1 MRFNVIER
9 NPECYISSVRDNLEN
24 LLNAVIDRSENSF
37 FQPMSEVKEN
47 ETEYMVKVQLPG
59 IQKENINIEIE
70 NNLLSIS
77 AENKMEERKEDET
90 LHYSNIAYGSF
101 QKNIEFE
108 KEIDVKNSKCEYKDG
123 VLKITLRKMV
133 EKKSNSTKLTIE

>member
-1 MRFNVIER
+1 MRFNVIEK
-9 NPECYISSVRDNLEN
+9 NPECYISSVRNNLEN
-24 LLNAVIDRSENSF
+24 LLDAVIDRSENAL

-47 ETEYMVKVQLPG
+47 ENEYMVKVQLPG

-108 KEIDVKNSKCEYKDG
+108 KEIDVKNSKCELKNG
-123 VLKITLRKMV
+123 VLKITLKKMP
-133 EKKSNSTKLTIE
+133 EKKNTATKLTIE

>member
-59 IQKENINIEIE
+59 IKKENINIEIE

-90 LHYSNIAYGSF
+90 LHYSNISYGSF

-108 KEIDVKNSKCEYKDG
+108 KDIDIKNSKCEYKDG
-123 VLKITLRKMV
+123 VLKITLKKMV
-133 EKKSNSTKLTIE
+133 EKKNNSTKLTIE

>member
-47 ETEYMVKVQLPG
+47 ENEYMVKVQLPG

>member
-24 LLNAVIDRSENSF
+24 LLNAVIDRSENSY
-37 FQPMSEVKEN
+37 FQPMSEVREN
-47 ETEYMVKVQLPG
+47 ETEYMVNVQLPG
-59 IQKENINIEIE
+59 VKKEDINIEIE
-70 NNLLSIS
+70 NNLLSVS
-77 AENKMEERKEDET
+77 AENKREERKETET

-108 KEIDVKNSKCEYKDG
+108 KEIDAKNSKCEFKDG
-123 VLKITLRKMV
+123 VLKITLKKMV
-133 EKKSNSTKLTIE
+133 EKKNNSTKLTIE

>member
-1 MRFNVIER
+1 MRFNVIEK
-9 NPECYISSVRDNLEN
+9 NPECYISSVRNNLEN
-24 LLNAVIDRSENSF
+24 LLDAVIDRSENAL
-37 FQPMSEVKEN
+37 FQPMSEVREN
-47 ETEYMVKVQLPG
+47 EKEYLVNVQLPG
-59 IQKENINIEIE
+59 VKKEDINIEIE
-70 NNLLSIS
+70 DNMLSIS
-77 AENKMEERKEDET
+77 AEGKMEERKEDET

-108 KEIDVKNSKCEYKDG
+108 KDIDVKNSKCEYKDG

>member
-1 MRFNVIER
+1 MRFNVIEK
-9 NPECYISSVRDNLEN
+9 NPESYISSVRSNLEN
-24 LLNAVIDRSENSF
+24 LLDAVIDRSENSF

-47 ETEYMVKVQLPG
+47 EKEYLVNVQLPG
-59 IQKENINIEIE
+59 VKKENINIEIE
-70 NNLLSIS
+70 DNMLSIS

-108 KEIDVKNSKCEYKDG
+108 KEIDVKNSKCEFKDG
-123 VLKITLRKMV
+123 VLKITLKKMA
-133 EKKSNSTKLTIE
+133 EKKNNSTKLTIE

>member
-9 NPECYISSVRDNLEN
+9 NPECYISSVRNNLEN

-108 KEIDVKNSKCEYKDG
+108 KDIDIKNSKCEYKDG
-123 VLKITLRKMV
+123 VLRITLKKMV
-133 EKKSNSTKLTIE
+133 EKKNNSIKLTIE

>member
-9 NPECYISSVRDNLEN
+9 NPECYISSVRDHLEN

-47 ETEYMVKVQLPG
+47 ENEYMVKVQLPG